1 MNDSPTAIGRMEADD
16 GDDDEEEEDEDDD
29 DEDGF
34 DFLKGT
40 NLDMV
45 NQTGSA
51 RVPLAIFR
59 IRPRSMFLKLGT
71 CSQDCLM

>member
-16 GDDDEEEEDEDDD
+16 GDDEVEED
-29 DEDGF
+29 DGF

-59 IRPRSMFLKLGT
+59 IRPRSMFLKLGA

>member
-1 MNDSPTAIGRMEADD
+1 MEADD

-29 DEDGF
+29 DDDDDGF